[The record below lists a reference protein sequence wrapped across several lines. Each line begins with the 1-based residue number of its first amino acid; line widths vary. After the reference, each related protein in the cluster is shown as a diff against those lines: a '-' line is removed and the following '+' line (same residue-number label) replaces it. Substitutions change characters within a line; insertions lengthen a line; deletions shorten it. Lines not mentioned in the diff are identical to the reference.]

1 MKSEDA
7 TPILRVV
14 EELLT
19 YRTSTIIPNIEERLF
34 SIREFVQSLL
44 EDAKSDNSDRHR
56 LRILL
61 KKLPV
66 VGETNNTA
74 QQG

>member
-1 MKSEDA
+1 VKSEDA